1 MAEPSTLE
9 RLTKGQ
15 KTRLKLLAAAA
26 SEFAEKG
33 EAARVSDMVA
43 RLGLTQP
50 AFYRHFESKEHARVE
65 VIEDFRTRLRSL
77 IVNSLIPESVKAS
90 GIEATTAV
98 TLVNMLHFLDENRN
112 TMMVAFIQEPE
123 GSATRAELVDLIAV
137 NVKREIASGQFRPD
151 VSAKLFAEIMVGII
165 AQVIRSPITRGRRE
179 KQGKQI
185 AELLLNGAKAGPEM
199 SGS

>member
-65 VIEDFRTRLRSL
+65 VVENFRTKLRAL
-77 IVNSLIPESVKAS
+77 IANSLIPTETRADGMDVV
-90 GIEATTAV
+90 IATA
-98 TLVNMLHFLDENRN
+98 LVNLLHFLDENRN
-112 TMMVAFIQEPE
+112 AMMVAFIQEPE
-123 GSATRAELVDLIAV
+123 GSATRAELADLIAS
-137 NVKREIASGQFRPD
+137 NVKKEIASGHFRAE
-151 VSAKLFAEIMVGII
+151 VSAKLFAEIIVGIL
-165 AQVIRSPITRGRRE
+165 AQIVRSPLTRGRRE
-179 KQGKQI
+179 KQGRHI
-185 AELLLNGAKAGPEM
+185 AELLLNGVKA
-199 SGS
+199 